1 MVPPAKTP
9 PKSARRHAST
19 ALVAS
24 AAAALALSRAARDA
38 SSKFSEVSRPVKR
51 PRRDNG
57 RSTGHNQNPGDTA
70 GRIPDPD
77 SGSVDSFERNALGP
91 LLWHRPLEDELQI
104 IPTEFK
110 DDNSYVKAFEP
121 VLLEETREETR
132 NAWCESLGEG
142 RQYRLTFRSLRVV
155 HGSGGWRVATF
166 SVDDRRTLEV
176 IKSLCPEHSVGVLCV
191 EKIAGKDPWPRNKEC
206 DGVPLAT
213 AGFVEKVSGR
223 EKIVEFKFFVS
234 PEVDNQVD
242 CSTAGWKRWHELVRT
257 RERHVLEAFEGTRRT
272 IRGKNSARSVRDAR
286 IAAIANE
293 TFSKNSSE
301 FLDLTRD
308 DAEDD
313 TEESP
318 KKESGEFPPP
328 PLQKPEGRVWW
339 LSPAGKL
346 SSASQSY
353 EALHHVR
360 RLYVFFVCHQIID
373 STFCR
378 VSARIYSRNAVRNTL
393 TTFCSQQQTQ
403 THARRDV
410 TPAELVASQN
420 NRRRTS
426 FPGDRNHEPSRADCV
441 S

>member
-1 MVPPAKTP
+1 M
-9 PKSARRHAST
+9 
-19 ALVAS
+19 
-24 AAAALALSRAARDA
+24 
-38 SSKFSEVSRPVKR
+38 
-51 PRRDNG
+51 
-57 RSTGHNQNPGDTA
+57 
-70 GRIPDPD
+70 
-77 SGSVDSFERNALGP
+77 
-91 LLWHRPLEDELQI
+91 WHRPLEDELQI

>member
-1 MVPPAKTP
+1 M
-9 PKSARRHAST
+9 
-19 ALVAS
+19 
-24 AAAALALSRAARDA
+24 
-38 SSKFSEVSRPVKR
+38 
-51 PRRDNG
+51 
-57 RSTGHNQNPGDTA
+57 
-70 GRIPDPD
+70 
-77 SGSVDSFERNALGP
+77 
-91 LLWHRPLEDELQI
+91 
-104 IPTEFK
+104 
-110 DDNSYVKAFEP
+110 
-121 VLLEETREETR
+121 LLEETREETR

-318 KKESGEFPPP
+318 KKESGECPPP
-328 PLQKPEGRVWW
+328 AASKTGRSGLVA
-339 LSPAGKL
+339 LPRGKAVKREPVIR
-346 SSASQSY
+346 SASPRP
-353 EALHHVR
+353 A
-360 RLYVFFVCHQIID
+360 
-373 STFCR
+373 
-378 VSARIYSRNAVRNTL
+378 AVRI
-393 TTFCSQQQTQ
+393 F
-403 THARRDV
+403 
-410 TPAELVASQN
+410 
-420 NRRRTS
+420 
-426 FPGDRNHEPSRADCV
+426 CV
-441 S
+441 SPNHRLHVLPSVRPYLLT

>member
-38 SSKFSEVSRPVKR
+38 SSKFSEVSRQVKR

-318 KKESGEFPPP
+318 KKNRANSPPRRFKNRKVGSGGSPPRESC
-328 PLQKPEGRVWW
+328 QAR
-339 LSPAGKL
+339 
-346 SSASQSY
+346 ASHTKRFTTSGGCTSF
-353 EALHHVR
+353 L
-360 RLYVFFVCHQIID
+360 CHQIID